1 MINRTSMFLS
11 VPQRWLPAATLLLVL
26 PLISAAGWERS
37 TPPGKTALNT
47 TAVFGFSEPVQAI
60 DLAASETGILDQ
72 LRVQPGDRVQQGQEL
87 GRLDSHVLMARLDIV
102 AAQIEAQARLKAA
115 TIRVQRA
122 ESTYEKLQS
131 LYEEGH
137 GGSRE
142 LELAAS
148 DLELARTDLTAVEEE
163 TAISRLERKRISAE
177 LRRRQ
182 IISPI
187 DGIVSEIHRDVGEFV
202 AATAP
207 DVLTIVNLKQLRIRF
222 YPSADQAAEFHRG
235 ARVKVRFVHSQRIA
249 TARVD
254 FVSPIIDADSNTI
267 RVEVLLDNTAGEF
280 RSGRRCVLL
289 TDHSEEELPQA
300 AVRPVRNGFGGGR
313 L

>member
-1 MINRTSMFLS
+1 MMSRLPARLS
-11 VPQRWLPAATLLLVL
+11 AVRWWLPAAAVLLLL
-26 PLISAAGWERS
+26 PLISAAGPNREKS
-37 TPPGKTALNT
+37 EGPTPLAGGEI
-47 TAVFGFSEPVQAI
+47 FGFSEPVQAI
-60 DLAASETGILDQ
+60 DVAASETGILDQ

-87 GRLDSHVLMARLDIV
+87 GRLDSHVLMAQLEIV
-102 AAQIEAQARLKAA
+102 AARIEAQARFKAA

-122 ESTYEKLQS
+122 ERTYEKLQS
-131 LYEEGH
+131 LYDEGH

-177 LRRRQ
+177 LQRRQ
-182 IISPI
+182 ITSPI

-207 DVLTIVNLKQLRIRF
+207 DVLTIVNLEQLRIRF
-222 YPSADQAAEFHRG
+222 YPSADQAAQFHKG
-235 ARVKVRFVHSQRIA
+235 ARVRVRFVHSQRIA

-267 RVEVLLDNTAGEF
+267 RVEVLLDNAAGEF

-289 TDHSEEELPQA
+289 TDHSEQPVPQA
-300 AVRPVRNGFGGGR
+300 AVRPAGGGFGGGR
-313 L
+313 T

>member
-1 MINRTSMFLS
+1 MMRRLPARLS
-11 VPQRWLPAATLLLVL
+11 AVRSWLPAAAVLLLL
-26 PLISAAGWERS
+26 PLISAAGPNRS
-37 TPPGKTALNT
+37 KSEGQTPLDGGEI
-47 TAVFGFSEPVQAI
+47 FGFSEPVQAI
-60 DLAASETGILDQ
+60 DVAASETGILDQ

-87 GRLDSHVLMARLDIV
+87 GRLDSHVLMAQLEIV
-102 AAQIEAQARLKAA
+102 AARIEAQARFKAA

-122 ESTYEKLQS
+122 ERTYEKLQS

-137 GGSRE
+137 GGARE

-177 LRRRQ
+177 LQRRQ
-182 IISPI
+182 ITSPI
-187 DGIVSEIHRDVGEFV
+187 AGIVSEIHRDVGEFV

-207 DVLTIVNLKQLRIRF
+207 DVLTVVNLKQLRIRF
-222 YPSADQAAEFHRG
+222 YPSADQAAAFHKG
-235 ARVKVRFVHSQRIA
+235 GRVKVRFVHSQRTA

-267 RVEVLLDNTAGEF
+267 RVEVLLDNAAGAF
-280 RSGRRCVLL
+280 RSGRRCLLL
-289 TDHSEEELPQA
+289 TDPSEPSAPQA
-300 AVRPVRNGFGGGR
+300 ATRPDRGGFGGGR
-313 L
+313 M